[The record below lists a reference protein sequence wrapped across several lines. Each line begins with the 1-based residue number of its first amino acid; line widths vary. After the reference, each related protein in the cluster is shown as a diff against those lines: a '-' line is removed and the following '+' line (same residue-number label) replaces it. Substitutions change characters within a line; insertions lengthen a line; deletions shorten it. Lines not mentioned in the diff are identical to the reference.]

1 VGGGGSFLVLPIE
14 RTGRV
19 DYNVC
24 KVNSA
29 LIMIVLYNSEFL
41 GFLYASL
48 LSVFRIWIR
57 FRWLNNLMASWIGN
71 SIHTSD
77 LRIRTRFRI
86 LTIFYQ
92 SFKCMSENVQYF
104 IKLNSLLPINL
115 KLIFHWRTKNALK
128 VIYCM
133 TSRIWYVIQNYG
145 SADPDPIPTEI
156 FMDPKHCFLR
166 IRCFLLVIVEK
177 RYIV

>member
-1 VGGGGSFLVLPIE
+1 
-14 RTGRV
+14 
-19 DYNVC
+19 
-24 KVNSA
+24 
-29 LIMIVLYNSEFL
+29 
-41 GFLYASL
+41 
-48 LSVFRIWIR
+48 
-57 FRWLNNLMASWIGN
+57 
-71 SIHTSD
+71 
-77 LRIRTRFRI
+77 
-86 LTIFYQ
+86 
-92 SFKCMSENVQYF
+92 MSENVQYF